1 MLPEI
6 CEWILENKL
15 RDAEHTVTE
24 EQWKVVCKCLN
35 QTPYPLYFE
44 VGEHKTF
51 IFTSGLDFCHQ
62 KYNSIVVLVSLI
74 EGKFLTVLLLTMSF
88 S

>member
-44 VGEHKTF
+44 VGAHKKF
-51 IFTSGLDFCHQ
+51 IHVFTLWA
-62 KYNSIVVLVSLI
+62 
-74 EGKFLTVLLLTMSF
+74 
-88 S
+88 